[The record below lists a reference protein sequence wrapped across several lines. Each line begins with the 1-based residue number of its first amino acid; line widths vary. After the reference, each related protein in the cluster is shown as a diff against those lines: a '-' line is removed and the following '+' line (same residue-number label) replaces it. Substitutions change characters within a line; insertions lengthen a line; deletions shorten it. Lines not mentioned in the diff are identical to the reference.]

1 MLSQSSSVRT
11 ADLPRLTDA
20 TQYLR
25 TVITVLQPLRR
36 LRNVALALLLT
47 ALGAVFSS
55 NEVSAASREEKAEAL
70 LSLVRETGPLAARL
84 ASSTTALHEVET
96 QLADDS
102 RRLGEMLPDLEA
114 RVQQARRLAVSV
126 YIDGDASLRMAA
138 LSAADDPLQYAARL
152 ALISPTAEVQALD
165 LQPVADKV
173 SALRQRV
180 ENLTEAR
187 TKLLSE
193 TSEMRVAYEDSR
205 EQLARLA
212 QSLTRDTDVSVLGP
226 SLLTAEELTAF
237 LMARSPSVWPLPVSR
252 LELARMYVDEA
263 AAEGVRGDLLM
274 IQAVMETGWFR
285 FESGLSE
292 ADHYNFAG
300 INACDS
306 CRSASRF
313 ESVRMGV
320 RAHVQLVKSYADE
333 ELTSKNTA
341 LPYAYKVENIPVRG
355 CCVMFSQLGGYWA
368 SAHNYYKRVLWTWA
382 TALEFSGHRAPWE

>member
-1 MLSQSSSVRT
+1 M
-11 ADLPRLTDA
+11 
-20 TQYLR
+20 
-25 TVITVLQPLRR
+25 LQPLRR

-84 ASSTTALHEVET
+84 AAATTNLQDVTA

-114 RVQQARRLAVSV
+114 RVQQARRVAVSV

-138 LSAADDPLQYAARL
+138 LSAADDPLEYATRI
-152 ALISPTAEVQALD
+152 ALISPTAEVQAMNI
-165 LQPVADKV
+165 QPVADKV
-173 SALRQRV
+173 YALRQRV
-180 ENLTEAR
+180 TNLTTSR
-187 TKLLSE
+187 NKLTSDVTAMRSE
-193 TSEMRVAYEDSR
+193 YASSR
-205 EQLARLA
+205 ESLVRLA
-212 QSLTRDTDVSVLGP
+212 HSLTRDTDVSVLGP

-237 LMARSPSVWPLPVSR
+237 ITARSPSVWPLPVSR
-252 LELARMYVDEA
+252 LELSQMYIEEA

-274 IQAVMETGWFR
+274 IQGVMETGWFR
-285 FESGLSE
+285 FESGLSD
-292 ADHYNFAG
+292 ADDYNFAG

-306 CRSASRF
+306 CRSASSF
-313 ESVRMGV
+313 PSVRMGV
-320 RAHVQLVKSYADE
+320 RAHVQLVKAYADE

-355 CCVMFSQLGGYWA
+355 CCVMFSELGGYWA